1 MPRHI
6 TITFPGQGS
15 QKENMLMDFDPLLID
30 DYRHKLTEI
39 LDFDLV
45 KLIEDNDP
53 LLNQSTFTQPAILFV
68 SYLHYEELK
77 RKHNIIPSAVCGH
90 SLGEYTALTVAESIS
105 LNDALLL
112 VHKRGKLME
121 KAASGSMYAIL
132 NFNYDKIKFICDEV
146 SKEEDSIVTV
156 ANINSDK
163 QIVISGSNLSTEK
176 AVEKLKNNGAKRC
189 IKLNVNVPSHSPLM
203 ESMMNDFDEELKKI
217 EIKMPKYDLYQ
228 NINAGLPSN
237 LDELKSNLK
246 NQLVYPVQW
255 SKTLNNLNKLDSL
268 LVECGPGNVLT
279 GISKSNGIQDFLAT
293 SSKKFNDELNGFL
306 TI

>member
-1 MPRHI
+1 
-6 TITFPGQGS
+6 
-15 QKENMLMDFDPLLID
+15 
-30 DYRHKLTEI
+30 
-39 LDFDLV
+39 
-45 KLIEDNDP
+45 
-53 LLNQSTFTQPAILFV
+53 
-68 SYLHYEELK
+68 
-77 RKHNIIPSAVCGH
+77 
-90 SLGEYTALTVAESIS
+90 
-105 LNDALLL
+105 
-112 VHKRGKLME
+112 ME

>member
-176 AVEKLKNNGAKRC
+176 AVEKLRWN
-189 IKLNVNVPSHSPLM
+189 
-203 ESMMNDFDEELKKI
+203 
-217 EIKMPKYDLYQ
+217 
-228 NINAGLPSN
+228 
-237 LDELKSNLK
+237 
-246 NQLVYPVQW
+246 
-255 SKTLNNLNKLDSL
+255 KTRPRS
-268 LVECGPGNVLT
+268 
-279 GISKSNGIQDFLAT
+279 
-293 SSKKFNDELNGFL
+293 
-306 TI
+306 